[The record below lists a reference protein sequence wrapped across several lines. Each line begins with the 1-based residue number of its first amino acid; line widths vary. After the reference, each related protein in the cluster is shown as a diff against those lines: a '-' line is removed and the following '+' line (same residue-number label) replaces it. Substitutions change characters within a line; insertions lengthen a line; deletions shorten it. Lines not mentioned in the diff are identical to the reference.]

1 MTELLI
7 FGAGFVTG
15 WIVFQRPVLVTE
27 LFNAAKAKI
36 KALFSGQG

>member
-15 WIVFQRPVLVTE
+15 WLVFQRPQLVSD
-27 LFNAAKAKI
+27 LINATKEKI
-36 KALFSGQG
+36 KEIVSG